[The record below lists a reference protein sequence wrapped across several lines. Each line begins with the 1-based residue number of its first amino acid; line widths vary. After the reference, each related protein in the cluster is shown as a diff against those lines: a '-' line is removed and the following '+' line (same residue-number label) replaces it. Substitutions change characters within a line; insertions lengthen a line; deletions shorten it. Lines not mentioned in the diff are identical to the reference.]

1 MARVELA
8 PEVDADLER
17 ILEHL
22 ARHEAADA
30 PARIREIIEGISVLE
45 HHPLMGRPAPED
57 LRELII
63 GRDAR
68 GYVAL
73 YRYVADLDIV
83 FVLAIR
89 GQREA
94 GYKHP

>member
-1 MARVELA
+1 MVRVELA
-8 PEVDADLER
+8 PGVGTDIER
-17 ILEHL
+17 IMDHI

-30 PARIREIIEGISVLE
+30 PIRIREIIEGVSVLE

-57 LRELII
+57 LRALII

-73 YRYVADLDIV
+73 YRYLADLDIV

-89 GQREA
+89 GQRDA
-94 GYKHP
+94 GYKRP

>member
-1 MARVELA
+1 VARGELA
-8 PEVDADLER
+8 PEVGADLER
-17 ILEHL
+17 ILEHF
-22 ARHEAADA
+22 ARHEVADA
-30 PARIREIIEGISVLE
+30 PARIREIIGGISVLE

-63 GRDAR
+63 GPDAR